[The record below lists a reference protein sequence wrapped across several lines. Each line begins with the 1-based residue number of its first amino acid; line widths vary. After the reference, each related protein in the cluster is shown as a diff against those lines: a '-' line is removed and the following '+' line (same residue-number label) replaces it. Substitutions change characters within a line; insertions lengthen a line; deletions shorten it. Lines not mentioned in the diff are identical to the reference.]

1 MQMEMIVLFHISRN
15 MRESYVCR
23 TNGSVCLTK
32 KIDYELNNKERK
44 GRKYRFA
51 PLQKSD
57 LKTQRLEGGT
67 IYVSCLF
74 VQVFIVGKNR
84 YGYKIQKAL
93 WQVINGWTD
102 NETEDY

>member
-1 MQMEMIVLFHISRN
+1 
-15 MRESYVCR
+15 
-23 TNGSVCLTK
+23 
-32 KIDYELNNKERK
+32 LNNKERK
-44 GRKYRFA
+44 GRKYRFT

-57 LKTQRLEGGT
+57 LKIQRLEGGT

-93 WQVINGWTD
+93 RQVINGWTD

>member
-57 LKTQRLEGGT
+57 LKIQRLEGGT

-74 VQVFIVGKNR
+74 VFR
-84 YGYKIQKAL
+84 YLLLERTGM
-93 WQVINGWTD
+93 VIKFKKHYGRL
-102 NETEDY
+102 